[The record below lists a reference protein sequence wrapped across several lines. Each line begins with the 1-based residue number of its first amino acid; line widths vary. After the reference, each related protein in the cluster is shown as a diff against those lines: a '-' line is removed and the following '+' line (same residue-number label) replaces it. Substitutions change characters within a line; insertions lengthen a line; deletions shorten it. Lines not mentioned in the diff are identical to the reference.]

1 MFLPNDLMGKY
12 GKDWCHFAVH
22 VGMASTLWIVG
33 RPLPEEG
40 EDHYENGELIL
51 TSCRNTNVAEQG
63 SSPI

>member
-40 EDHYENGELIL
+40 EDHYVNCELIL